1 MEEVRGDKARLVK
14 DYDQAEPTQIPLWEA
29 GWIAAQ
35 PIQQRGEING
45 ARLADCGEA
54 TTECAQCGTR
64 RQRVKPSEEPSD
76 TQTTAARAP
85 RRTPSQRIHA
95 ADPRWIGK
103 PLKVV
108 SALNLDVSATLRG
121 TRDW

>member
-1 MEEVRGDKARLVK
+1 MR
-14 DYDQAEPTQIPLWEA
+14 
-29 GWIAAQ
+29 IAAQ
-35 PIQQRGEING
+35 PIQQRDQIYG
-45 ARLADCGEA
+45 ARLTDRREA
-54 TTECAQCGTR
+54 TTECAQRSTR
-64 RQRVKPSEEPSD
+64 RLVVKIREEPSD
-76 TQTTAARAP
+76 SQSTVARAP

-108 SALNLDVSATLRG
+108 SALNLNVASTLRG